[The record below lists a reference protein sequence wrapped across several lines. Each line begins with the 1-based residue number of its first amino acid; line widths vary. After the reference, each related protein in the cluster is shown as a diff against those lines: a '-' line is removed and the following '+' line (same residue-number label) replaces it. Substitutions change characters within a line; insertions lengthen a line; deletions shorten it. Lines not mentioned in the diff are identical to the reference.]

1 MIDWDDV
8 RFFLAVARSGS
19 VRSAAERLKVNHTTV
34 LRRISQLEGRLG
46 ARLFEKKPAGYQL
59 TGSGHDVLALAE
71 EMELSSSRLEGL
83 VWGRDEGIG
92 GPLVV
97 AMAQTIATHLL
108 MPDFAE
114 FCRRHPEVELT
125 ILSSEAKVNLTNRE
139 ADVALRVVLDREAL
153 PLNLHGLQGPELR
166 IGAYLSSSL
175 LEQWSAG
182 ALPYARWV
190 SKGTDRAPDWALCGE
205 IPIEGLF
212 CAPETSTHLAALRQG
227 LGIGLLPRFVGDAE
241 PDLVRAPATLN
252 GAHGAL
258 WILSQGETRRT
269 KRVRLFIDFISQ
281 RLAEYAPRL
290 LGPDPEIAPKSE
302 LKKK

>member
-19 VRSAAERLKVNHTTV
+19 VRSAAESLKVNHTTV
-34 LRRISQLEGRLG
+34 LRRISHLEARLG

-59 TGSGHDVLALAE
+59 TGSGQEVLALAE
-71 EMELSSSRLEGL
+71 EMELSSSQLEGL
-83 VWGRDEGIG
+83 VWGRDEGIA
-92 GPLVV
+92 GPLRV

-114 FCRRHPEVELT
+114 FCRRHPEIELT
-125 ILSSEAKVNLTNRE
+125 ILSSEATVNLTNRE
-139 ADVALRVVLDREAL
+139 ADVALRVVIDRDAL

-166 IGAYLSSSL
+166 IGAYLSRSL
-175 LEQWSAG
+175 LEQWSSG
-182 ALPYARWV
+182 ALPHVPWVTKGFDEPPEWV
-190 SKGTDRAPDWALCGE
+190 SCGD
-205 IPIEGLF
+205 IPIEGTF
-212 CAPETSTHLAALRQG
+212 RAPETATHLAALRQG
-227 LGIGLLPRFVGDAE
+227 IGVGTLPRFVGDTE
-241 PDLVRAPATLN
+241 PGLVHAPGTLD
-252 GAHGAL
+252 GSHGAL

-290 LGPDPEIAPKSE
+290 LGSPSEVAGVPEK
-302 LKKK
+302 

>member
-19 VRSAAERLKVNHTTV
+19 VRSAADRLKVNHTTV
-34 LRRISQLEGRLG
+34 LRRISQLERRLG
-46 ARLFEKKPAGYQL
+46 ARLFEKTPAGYRL
-59 TGSGHDVLALAE
+59 TSSGHDVLALAE

-83 VWGRDEGIG
+83 VWGRDEGIA
-92 GPLVV
+92 GPLRV

-108 MPDFAE
+108 MPDLAE
-114 FCRRHPEVELT
+114 FCRRHPEIELT
-125 ILSSEAKVNLTNRE
+125 ILSSEARVNLTNRE
-139 ADVALRVVLDREAL
+139 ADVALRVVLDREKL

-182 ALPYARWV
+182 TLPHARWV
-190 SKGTDRAPDWALCGE
+190 AKGDDEAPDWVHSGD
-205 IPIEGLF
+205 IPIAGVF
-212 CAPETSTHLAALRQG
+212 RAPETATHLAALRQG
-227 LGIGLLPRFVGDAE
+227 LGMGLLPRFVGDAE
-241 PDLVRAPATLN
+241 PGLARAPGTVD
-252 GAHGAL
+252 GTHGAL

-269 KRVRLFIDFISQ
+269 ERVRLFIDFISQ

-290 LGPDPEIAPKSE
+290 LGSPAEAVRAMP
-302 LKKK
+302 

>member
-19 VRSAAERLKVNHTTV
+19 VRSAAESLKVNHTTV
-34 LRRISQLEGRLG
+34 LRRIAQLEGRLG

-59 TGSGHDVLALAE
+59 TGSGRDVLALAE

-92 GPLVV
+92 GPLRV

-108 MPDFAE
+108 MPDLAE
-114 FCRRHPEVELT
+114 FCRRHPEIELT

-153 PLNLHGLQGPELR
+153 PLNLHGLQGPELS
-166 IGAYLSSSL
+166 IGAYLSNSL
-175 LEQWSAG
+175 LEQGSAG
-182 ALPYARWV
+182 ALHHARWV
-190 SKGTDRAPDWALCGE
+190 TKGEEVPEWVRRGE
-205 IPIEGLF
+205 VPIEGVF
-212 CAPETSTHLAALRQG
+212 RAPETSTHLAALRQG
-227 LGIGLLPRFVGDAE
+227 LGVGLLPCFVGDSE
-241 PDLVRAPATLN
+241 PDLVRAPGTLN
-252 GAHGAL
+252 GSHGSL
-258 WILSQGETRRT
+258 WILSQGETRRA
-269 KRVRLFIDFISQ
+269 KRVRLFIDFVSQ

-290 LGPDPEIAPKSE
+290 LGSLPGVAPT
-302 LKKK
+302 L

>member
-19 VRSAAERLKVNHTTV
+19 VRSAADGLKVNHTTV
-34 LRRISQLEGRLG
+34 LRRISQLEARLG
-46 ARLFEKKPAGYQL
+46 ARLFEMKPAGYQL

-83 VWGRDEGIG
+83 VWGRDEGVG

-114 FCRRHPEVELT
+114 FCRRHPEIELT

-139 ADVALRVVLDREAL
+139 ADVALRVVLDRSAL
-153 PLNLHGLQGPELR
+153 PLNLHGLQGSELR
-166 IGAYLSSSL
+166 IGAYLSNSL

-182 ALPYARWV
+182 SLHHARWV
-190 SKGTDRAPDWALCGE
+190 TKGTEQVPEWARCGE
-205 IPIEGLF
+205 IPIEGNF
-212 CAPETSTHLAALRQG
+212 RAPETGTHLAALRQG
-227 LGIGLLPRFVGDAE
+227 LGVGLLPRFVGDAE
-241 PDLVRAPATLN
+241 PGLVRAPGTLN
-252 GAHGAL
+252 GSHGAL

-269 KRVRLFIDFISQ
+269 KRVRLFIDFVAQ

-290 LGPDPEIAPKSE
+290 LGPPPEAAPTLE
-302 LKKK
+302 L